1 LIWKNLSSLTI
12 GRVVQGHLQLEYLT
26 KVVEI
31 PRHLLNYFSG
41 AVVGIKSK
49 NISIID
55 QEATVEGTF
64 SCKGRLIIKGAVKGT
79 LLGDIVTIA
88 KEGAVHADVKAVSI
102 TIGGIFA
109 GEIKGA
115 DKLIILSTGNCSGKV
130 LCKDLVVE
138 AGGILNAEVNC
149 NKIIDSNKP
158 SENSPLSQPRQTV
171 NPKHKIQN

>member
-1 LIWKNLSSLTI
+1 MIWKNLSSL
-12 GRVVQGHLQLEYLT
+12 RSQLVERFKDIYNST

-31 PRHLLNYFSG
+31 PRHLLNYFLG

-55 QEATVEGTF
+55 QETTVDGTF

-88 KEGAVHADVKAVSI
+88 KEGAVYADVKAVSI

-109 GEIKGA
+109 GEI
-115 DKLIILSTGNCSGKV
+115 
-130 LCKDLVVE
+130 
-138 AGGILNAEVNC
+138 
-149 NKIIDSNKP
+149 
-158 SENSPLSQPRQTV
+158 
-171 NPKHKIQN
+171 